1 MIGAAVPQG
10 RWVEQSAAVQG
21 GCRFMRWFAQCLL
34 RRRHSQLA
42 SSLHLIAGCCC
53 RFCCPCA
60 KAQHSLPP
68 APTLLQVLGSSSEPR
83 LLARTS
89 SQQAMKPAVTQL
101 QGPGA
106 GGAYCG
112 LGRAS
117 PG

>member
-1 MIGAAVPQG
+1 MPAATQAF
-10 RWVEQSAAVQG
+10 AA
-21 GCRFMRWFAQCLL
+21 CE
-34 RRRHSQLA
+34 QLA
-42 SSLHLIAGCCC
+42 LDCRMLLSL
-53 RFCCPCA
+53 CCPCA
-60 KAQHSLPP
+60 EAQHPLPP
-68 APTLLQVLGSSSEPR
+68 TSTLLQVLGSSSEPR

-101 QGPGA
+101 QGPGG